1 MTEGTQFHERLI
13 HPSSFVFHPSS
24 FILHPFILNLIR
36 DLGELP
42 DTWRSGVVAI
52 GNCDGVHRGHARIM
66 ERLLAMR
73 ERLGGPAMVFTF
85 DPPPAQV
92 LRPASAP
99 APLTWI
105 ERKAELLAELG
116 VDAVIAYPTD
126 EAFLK
131 LEPREFFDRVVRD
144 HLSARGLVEGPNFFF
159 GRRRLGDVEL
169 LTRYCR
175 QTGVELEIVEPVHWD
190 GQIISSSRIRTLIA
204 TGEVEGV
211 REMLTQ
217 PYRIRG
223 QVIHGAGRGSQLG
236 YPTANLGQV
245 DTLLPGEGIY
255 AGRAL
260 VDGQYWPA
268 AISVGA
274 NPTFDEGELK
284 IEAYLIGY
292 CGSLYDRTIE
302 VDFLSRL
309 RDIER
314 FGSVAALVA
323 QLDRD
328 VAATGKIYLGLRS

>member
-1 MTEGTQFHERLI
+1 
-13 HPSSFVFHPSS
+13 V
-24 FILHPFILNLIR
+24 NLIR
-36 DLGELP
+36 DLGALP
-42 DTWRSGVVAI
+42 DRWRAGAVAI
-52 GNCDGVHRGHARIM
+52 GNCDGVHGGHARII

-73 ERLGGPAMVFTF
+73 ARLGGPAVVFTF
-85 DPPPAQV
+85 DPPPAQL

-99 APLTWI
+99 VPLTWI
-105 ERKAELLAELG
+105 ERKAELLSALG
-116 VDAVIAYPTD
+116 IDAVIAYPTD

-131 LEPREFFDRVVRD
+131 LEPREFFDRMVRS
-144 HLSARGLVEGPNFFF
+144 HLGARGLVEGPNFFF
-159 GRRRLGDVEL
+159 GRQRQVNVEL
-169 LTRYCR
+169 LRQYC
-175 QTGVELEIVEPVHWD
+175 QETGVELEIVEPVRSG
-190 GQIISSSRIRTLIA
+190 GQVISSSRIRTLIA
-204 TGEVEGV
+204 AGDVDGAG
-211 REMLTQ
+211 EMLTQ

-260 VDGQYWPA
+260 VDGRFWPA
-268 AISVGA
+268 AISVGG

-292 CGSLYDRTIE
+292 CSSLYERTIE

-314 FGSVAALVA
+314 FASVASLVA

-328 VAATGKIYLGLRS
+328 VAATLEVVNRWDARNAG

>member
-1 MTEGTQFHERLI
+1 
-13 HPSSFVFHPSS
+13 V
-24 FILHPFILNLIR
+24 NLIR

-42 DTWRSGVVAI
+42 DAWRSGVVAI
-52 GNCDGVHRGHARIM
+52 GNCDGVHRGHARIV

-73 ERLGGPAMVFTF
+73 ERLGGAAVVFTF
-85 DPPPAQV
+85 DPPPAHV

-131 LEPREFFDRVVRD
+131 LEPREFFDRVVRN
-144 HLSARGLVEGPNFFF
+144 HLCARGLVEGPNFFF
-159 GRRRLGDVEL
+159 GRQRLGDVEL
-169 LTRYCR
+169 LARYCR
-175 QTGVELEIVEPVHWD
+175 QTGVEWEIVEPVRWD
-190 GQIISSSRIRTLIA
+190 GEIISSSRVRTLIA
-204 TGEVEGV
+204 AGDVGSV

-245 DTLLPGEGIY
+245 DTLLPGVGIY

-260 VDGQYWPA
+260 VDGRFWPA
-268 AISVGA
+268 AISVGG

-284 IEAYLIGY
+284 IEAYLVGY
-292 CGSLYDRTIE
+292 GGSLYERTIE

-314 FGSVAALVA
+314 FDSVGSLVS

-328 VAATGKIYLGLRS
+328 VAATLEVVDRWDTRSSSNDPRIT